1 MNIQQTAS
9 DKIEA
14 LTTELQALPDQL
26 KAVHAD
32 RKTKVD
38 ALMESAGILNQVQDL
53 DTQVEGIFK
62 QYQSHADQL
71 QGQIAAWT
79 EVQAHATEVSEA
91 EVPEDIA
98 EEPDT
103 PEEPEEDPEP
113 HLIHG
118 IDVTKLSDHTKYQVM
133 GGNPET
139 IAILKAAMNSAE
151 ITDRTVMYD
160 SEPEEPESDL
170 LDDMDEVDALLEGVR
185 TTDEVDEADEP
196 EAEEFDVEDFLGE
209 EGDGKEETPVE
220 SLVQRYRT
228 EGA

>member
-1 MNIQQTAS
+1 VNIQQTAS

-38 ALMESAGILNQVQDL
+38 TLMESAGILKQVQDL
-53 DTQVEGIFK
+53 DAQVEGIFK
-62 QYQSHADQL
+62 QCQSHADQL

-98 EEPDT
+98 EVPDT
-103 PEEPEEDPEP
+103 PEDPEEDPEP

-139 IAILKAAMNSAE
+139 IAILKAAMNS
-151 ITDRTVMYD
+151 
-160 SEPEEPESDL
+160 EPEEPESDL
-170 LDDMDEVDALLEGVR
+170 LDDMDEVEALLEGVR
-185 TTDEVDEADEP
+185 TTDEVDEAEEL